1 MNQLKPLTLYY
12 DGACPLCQAEI
23 IYLSSR
29 NQRGLLHFIDI
40 NSEAYDL
47 NQLGISCQQALER
60 MYGKIHGELPI
71 YGVSVFAEAYRRV
84 DLKLLA
90 WIFSVPLFKPLLH
103 LSYRIFAK
111 YRHAISAALGPMMLR
126 IVKSKLSKN

>member
-60 MYGKIHGELPI
+60 MYGKIYGELPI

-90 WIFSVPLFKPLLH
+90 WIFSVPLFKPFLH